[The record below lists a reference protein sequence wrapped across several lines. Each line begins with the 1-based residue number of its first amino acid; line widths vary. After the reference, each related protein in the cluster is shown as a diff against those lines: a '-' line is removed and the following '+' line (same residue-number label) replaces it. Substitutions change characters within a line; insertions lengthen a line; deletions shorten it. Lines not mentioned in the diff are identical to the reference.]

1 MAASCRTYRL
11 QNIVISRKNVMQLGW
26 SAGVPKKEPLRL
38 GSSVVA
44 GTQMMGNA
52 LLVRV
57 SLRAASA
64 ERALNPQP
72 DPPATQSTGRFPE
85 LTEIQ

>member
-1 MAASCRTYRL
+1 
-11 QNIVISRKNVMQLGW
+11 MQLGG
-26 SAGVPKKEPLRL
+26 SAGVPEKEPLRL

-57 SLRAASA
+57 VRVSLRATSA

>member
-1 MAASCRTYRL
+1 MGASCRTYRL

>member
-1 MAASCRTYRL
+1 
-11 QNIVISRKNVMQLGW
+11 MQLGW

-57 SLRAASA
+57 SLRATSA
-64 ERALNPQP
+64 ERGWVVRTVQYGA
-72 DPPATQSTGRFPE
+72 
-85 LTEIQ
+85 IQYSSSVKVV

>member
-1 MAASCRTYRL
+1 
-11 QNIVISRKNVMQLGW
+11 MQLGW

-52 LLVRV
+52 LLVRA

>member
-1 MAASCRTYRL
+1 MGASCRTYRL
-11 QNIVISRKNVMQLGW
+11 QNIVISRKNVMQLGG
-26 SAGVPKKEPLRL
+26 SAGVPEKEPLRL

-57 SLRAASA
+57 SLRATSA

>member
-1 MAASCRTYRL
+1 
-11 QNIVISRKNVMQLGW
+11 MQLGW

-52 LLVRV
+52 LLVRA
-57 SLRAASA
+57 SLRATSA